1 MRVQEACRLPLDR
14 RGERRALMTDARA
27 LPLLERLHL
36 LLRFESAPWD
46 RLVPSFSLRG
56 DLLDVGCGPG
66 LLAHLLRRS
75 GFEGFYTGL
84 DPDPR
89 KIGRAERWLG
99 GGPRTRFETA
109 GIEDAPRSAFLQV
122 AVVDVLYLIPRSGRR
137 SFLERAIGALR
148 PGGSLVVLT
157 SGGGPA
163 WKRRLDRLQER
174 LAVLLG
180 ITRGAA
186 VEPCDGEEIRALL
199 SAAGL
204 ESISVTTAGSGY
216 LHGFELVDGRLPG
229 GR

>member
-1 MRVQEACRLPLDR
+1 MRVPEACRLPLGR
-14 RGERRALMTDARA
+14 RGERRILMMGARV
-27 LPLLERLHL
+27 LPRLERLHL

-46 RLVPSFSLRG
+46 RLMPSFSLRG

-66 LLAHLLRRS
+66 LLAHLLRRA
-75 GFEGFYTGL
+75 GFEGSYTGL

-89 KIGRAERWLG
+89 KVDRARRWLG
-99 GGPRTRFETA
+99 GDPRTRFEAA
-109 GIEDAPRSAFLQV
+109 GVEDASRGAYLQV
-122 AVVDVLYLIPRSGRR
+122 AVVDVLYLIPRAARR
-137 SFLERAIGALR
+137 SFLERAIAALR
-148 PGGSLVVLT
+148 PGGTLVVLT

-163 WKRRLDRLQER
+163 WKRELDRFQER

-199 SAAGL
+199 EAAGL
-204 ESISVTTAGSGY
+204 ESTTVKTVGAGY

-229 GR
+229 GS